1 MKKEVICMAS
11 DFTVT
16 DKMAREVVL
25 NILMCQRMNEGEID
39 IDIDNLF
46 QELGGFVSKGQI
58 KKVLDQLEAEGQRKL
73 DEQEAN

>member
-1 MKKEVICMAS
+1 MAS

-25 NILMCQRMNEGEID
+25 NILMCQRMNEGKID